1 MTSHKLAIKCGNY
14 AVLVDVHIM
23 PQDSNKDNVWFSDH
37 RKEEIFMLLKETL
50 DSRVAQYLSTHKR
63 PGQSKQVESTKET
76 PLFLQAFYI
85 DICALSSL
93 TKKAD
98 MMILPL
104 GLGTLKA
111 SQAADDFYIEAYFV
125 KRWVNLR
132 CIWGQ
137 QNSELRVFP
146 DRFVICVTRLESS
159 PLPWETLSSGTSEY
173 FGESAGEGL
182 YKISLTQQEKQNIL
196 KEIVKRTKATKTNES
211 QPQPSKDTM
220 KVYLG
225 SLCSDRK

>member
-76 PLFLQAFYI
+76 PLFLQA
-85 DICALSSL
+85 
-93 TKKAD
+93 
-98 MMILPL
+98 
-104 GLGTLKA
+104 
-111 SQAADDFYIEAYFV
+111 DDFYIEAYFV

-159 PLPWETLSSGTSEY
+159 PLPWKETLSSGTSEY

>member
-37 RKEEIFMLLKETL
+37 KKEEIFMLLKETL

-76 PLFLQAFYI
+76 PLFLQ
-85 DICALSSL
+85 
-93 TKKAD
+93 
-98 MMILPL
+98 
-104 GLGTLKA
+104 
-111 SQAADDFYIEAYFV
+111 ADDFYIEAYFV

-159 PLPWETLSSGTSEY
+159 PLPWKETLSSGTSEY

>member
-37 RKEEIFMLLKETL
+37 KKEEIFMLLKETL

-63 PGQSKQVESTKET
+63 PGQSKQVESAKEA
-76 PLFLQAFYI
+76 PLFLQ
-85 DICALSSL
+85 
-93 TKKAD
+93 
-98 MMILPL
+98 
-104 GLGTLKA
+104 
-111 SQAADDFYIEAYFV
+111 ADDFYIEAYFV

-159 PLPWETLSSGTSEY
+159 PLPWKETLSAGTSEY
-173 FGESAGEGL
+173 FGESAEAGTC
-182 YKISLTQQEKQNIL
+182 KISLTQQEKQNIL

-225 SLCSDRK
+225 SLCSDRE

>member
-76 PLFLQAFYI
+76 PLFLQ
-85 DICALSSL
+85 
-93 TKKAD
+93 
-98 MMILPL
+98 
-104 GLGTLKA
+104 
-111 SQAADDFYIEAYFV
+111 ADDFYIEAYFV

>member
-37 RKEEIFMLLKETL
+37 KKEEIFMLLKETL

-63 PGQSKQVESTKET
+63 PGQSKQVESAKEA
-76 PLFLQAFYI
+76 PLFLQ
-85 DICALSSL
+85 
-93 TKKAD
+93 
-98 MMILPL
+98 
-104 GLGTLKA
+104 
-111 SQAADDFYIEAYFV
+111 ADDFYIEAYFV

-159 PLPWETLSSGTSEY
+159 PLPWVSE
-173 FGESAGEGL
+173 
-182 YKISLTQQEKQNIL
+182 
-196 KEIVKRTKATKTNES
+196 KRD
-211 QPQPSKDTM
+211 PFCWDI
-220 KVYLG
+220 
-225 SLCSDRK
+225 